1 MACTLEIYEEVS
13 SLGHYVHTS
22 SITFMWTI
30 LITFISSEVVAVA
43 NDAIAWDPWPLL
55 YACILRTYIDPVQSI
70 IVCIFLFAAVA
81 SNWPTSLA

>member
-43 NDAIAWDPWPLL
+43 NMVPALGSPGPC
-55 YACILRTYIDPVQSI
+55 YMHV
-70 IVCIFLFAAVA
+70 
-81 SNWPTSLA
+81 SLEPI

>member
-1 MACTLEIYEEVS
+1 MACTSEIYEEVS

-43 NDAIAWDPWPLL
+43 NDAIAWGALAL
-55 YACILRTYIDPVQSI
+55 AIMHVSI
-70 IVCIFLFAAVA
+70 E
-81 SNWPTSLA
+81 PT